1 MCGSRW
7 LRWDLHVH
15 APGTL
20 LNDQYEGGAGNETW
34 ERWLQAIEA
43 CKETVVL
50 GVTEYFILDTFEKV
64 WSFKKAGRLFNIKL
78 LLPNLE
84 FRFDP
89 PNDKSR
95 AVQFHLLLDPT
106 IADNLSRA
114 KQDLSELKF
123 RFSNNKSYP
132 CSRDGLIELGRACL
146 RNGKAS
152 RESDAQFER
161 RCLEEG
167 AKQFKPS
174 LDEFIRWLSAPDRWL
189 RQHAILVMARGNDGP
204 TYHQDGWQAVRDRAY
219 ALCDAVF
226 SSSSTDRDYWLGKK
240 EGTES
245 DRERYRLPKPC
256 IHGSDAH
263 SFEKLLCPDFDRKC
277 WIKAEPTFRGL
288 RQILIEPEERVHIG
302 GTPPQPHDLGK
313 IVRELEIKHPDGA
326 FPPSPVPFHPGLTA
340 IIGQRGSGK
349 SALVELLAFA
359 ANADPTRDEENVD
372 PTSFLAR
379 AKTLLEGTT
388 TLLQWADRNE
398 TARSMA
404 GTSSASPQL
413 VFLPQAFIELLAEP
427 ERAPELLQKRLH
439 EVLFSAVP
447 ADQRGGTTSYRAYWE
462 SKTRL
467 IHEERKALLA
477 ELDAALVDLVEL
489 DKRLQEFSDLERQY
503 EEARAEVERLRKLRD
518 RAAEALTDDKT
529 RSVMAEYKTL
539 KGALAE
545 HRAALEKLEKRERVL
560 EGLEQ
565 HLRRA
570 QQQIEAINV
579 ETRRLAGE
587 LALPE
592 EDIQSL
598 TVAFREEPRRV
609 LDRHRQEIEAARTR
623 LKAKAYEPKD
633 GSATAPL
640 SEEELTARI
649 KSLSEQLGNDEERRR
664 SLQRLEDDLAKAEAR
679 LRELDTRRAERDSV
693 NQQHEALTTK
703 TIPQKLQDIVRS
715 LFQEVAI
722 RQELVDLFRAYWK
735 SHDPL
740 IAEMTLDVALRFRS
754 DDYLA
759 KLIDPLNKTRKK
771 VSDAIERSDSF
782 EAITQGISTKWG
794 DLDQTGLYEQLV
806 QLFQRALR
814 LHAEQRSEPSIYRSG
829 FGLLDLLRN
838 AFSFDFFQ
846 ADYTLQYGGVDVS
859 KLSAGMKGVVLLAL
873 HLDPKDQSRKPIV
886 IDQPDAN
893 LDSRAVVDVLCPLI
907 RRIKRDRQIVIV
919 THNPN
924 LVVNTD
930 AELVIVAES
939 EAREPAKLPKMRYRW
954 GALEG
959 DDQNGKPIK
968 DTICEIMEGGAE
980 AFLRRERRYAL
991 PDTLAG

>member
-20 LNDQYEGGAGNETW
+20 LNDQYKGGSEDEKW
-34 ERWLQAIEA
+34 EQWLQAIEA
-43 CKETVVL
+43 CEETVAL

-64 WSFKKAGRLFNIKL
+64 WSLKKAGRLSNIEL

-95 AVQFHLLLDPT
+95 AVQFHLLLDPD
-106 IADNLSRA
+106 IADNIALA
-114 KQDLSELKF
+114 KQHLSELKF
-123 RFSNNKSYP
+123 RFSENSSYP
-132 CSRDGLIELGRACL
+132 CSREGLRDLGRASL
-146 RNGKAS
+146 RNERNS
-152 RESDAQFER
+152 RESHAQFER

-174 LDEFIRWLSAPDRWL
+174 LGEFIRWLSDRDRWF
-189 RQHAILVMARGNDGP
+189 RERTIVVMARGKDGAD
-204 TYHQDGWQAVRDRAY
+204 YREDGWQAVRDRAY
-219 ALCDAVF
+219 ALCDALF

-240 EGTES
+240 QGTEG

-263 SFEKLLCPDFDRKC
+263 SFEKLLRPDFDRKC

-302 GTPPQPHDLGK
+302 PTPPRPHDSGK
-313 IVRELEIKHPDGA
+313 IASHLRIEHPDGA
-326 FPPSPVPFHPGLTA
+326 FPASPVPFHPGLTA

-359 ANADPTRDEENVD
+359 ANADPRHDGKTAD

-379 AKTLLEGTT
+379 ADSLLKETT
-388 TLLQWADRNE
+388 TYLRWADGGE
-398 TARSMA
+398 TRRTMA
-404 GTSSASPQL
+404 DPPSASPQL

-467 IHEERKALLA
+467 LHEERKDLLA
-477 ELDAALVDLVEL
+477 ELDAALVDLVES
-489 DKRLQEFSDLERQY
+489 DKRFREFSTLVRPYKEN
-503 EEARAEVERLRKLRD
+503 RAEVERLRKLRD
-518 RAAEALTDDKT
+518 EAAEALTDDET
-529 RSVMAEYKTL
+529 RSAMAEYTTL
-539 KGALAE
+539 QEALAE
-545 HRAALEKLEKRERVL
+545 HRAALEKQDKREHVL
-560 EGLEQ
+560 EELEQ

-570 QQQIEAINV
+570 QKQIEAINV
-579 ETRRLAGE
+579 ETQRLAGE
-587 LALPE
+587 LALPG
-592 EDIQSL
+592 EDVQSL
-598 TVAFREEPRRV
+598 TLAFREEPWPV
-609 LDRHRQEIEAARTR
+609 LDRHRQEIETERSR

-649 KSLSEQLGNDEERRR
+649 KSLSEELGNDEERRR

-679 LRELDTRRAERDSV
+679 LKELDTRRAERDAIK
-693 NQQHEALTTK
+693 QHYDALTTTKVPQLIEDISQTLFAEVDIRK
-703 TIPQKLQDIVRS
+703 TL
-715 LFQEVAI
+715 VA
-722 RQELVDLFRAYWK
+722 LFRTYWTWD
-735 SHDPL
+735 DPVF
-740 IAEMTLDVALRFRS
+740 AKMTLDVTLRFRLN
-754 DDYLA
+754 DYLA
-759 KLIDPLNKTRKK
+759 KLTDPLNKARKE

-782 EAITQGISTKWG
+782 EAITRGISDKWEAR
-794 DLDQTGLYEQLV
+794 DQAGSCEQIK
-806 QLFQRALR
+806 QLFQRALK
-814 LHAEQRSEPSIYRSG
+814 LHAEQRPNFSIYRSG

-838 AFSFDFFQ
+838 LLSFDFFE
-846 ADYTLQYGGVDVS
+846 ADYALQYGGVDVS

-873 HLDPKDQSRKPIV
+873 HLDPKDQSRTPIV

-907 RRIKRDRQIVIV
+907 RRVKRERQVVIV

-939 EAREPAKLPKMRYRW
+939 DAREPSKLPKMSYRW

-991 PDTLAG
+991 PD